1 MHDSEKLERRN
12 VAVIGSGVAGLTAAY
27 VLSRHDR
34 VTLYEA
40 DARLGGHAHTHHLT
54 LDSGAEVDV
63 DTGFIVH
70 NDRTYPTLLRLF
82 AELDVGTQD
91 SDMSMSIRSDVSGLE
106 YAGAKGVRGLF
117 PTARNLARNPAT
129 VVHTERGDVVVIVE
143 GRHLCHGVRPQPLV
157 LFGPRM
163 SDLVAR
169 FHRRH
174 RRRRPL

>member
-40 DARLGGHAHTHHLT
+40 DARLGGHAHTHHLA

-70 NDRTYPTLLRLF
+70 NDRTYPPAAPVRRTRRGHPGF
-82 AELDVGTQD
+82 GHVDVD
-91 SDMSMSIRSDVSGLE
+91 PIR
-106 YAGAKGVRGLF
+106 
-117 PTARNLARNPAT
+117 
-129 VVHTERGDVVVIVE
+129 
-143 GRHLCHGVRPQPLV
+143 C
-157 LFGPRM
+157 
-163 SDLVAR
+163 
-169 FHRRH
+169 
-174 RRRRPL
+174 